1 MNEADIIKAML
12 KIKKM
17 SQEDLAR
24 EAGYV
29 SQSNIT
35 GILNRSKK
43 GIRADNLC
51 KMLTAMNCE
60 LVIRDKDSGTEFIVD
75 R

>member
-1 MNEADIIKAML
+1 MNEADIVKALL

-35 GILNRSKK
+35 GILNRGTK
-43 GIRADNLC
+43 GVRADNLC
-51 KMLTAMNCE
+51 RMLKAMNCE
-60 LVIRDKDSGTEFIVD
+60 LVIRDRDSGTEFIVD